1 MKKKQRA
8 KDQTLNSTSELESS
22 SSSSPGEQQTKLYS
36 SLEDSIGMDMDV
48 LEMKLD
54 DTLEQLTPEEKE
66 YYSSEKYLRDCRTR
80 LIAKVEKYKEE
91 VETLRSENTE
101 LLSKSRGD
109 IEKMRLFYSNM
120 FRSRGGRILLQSNLF
135 K

>member
-1 MKKKQRA
+1 
-8 KDQTLNSTSELESS
+8 
-22 SSSSPGEQQTKLYS
+22 
-36 SLEDSIGMDMDV
+36 MDV